1 MRVSL
6 VQFAASTDTS
16 DNLAAIGRLV
26 SDAAA
31 SQPDLVVLPEACMHD
46 FGPPDMPLGPVAEPL
61 DGEFVSGLAQLA
73 RAHGV
78 HLVAGVIE
86 RSADPQRPYNTLVAL
101 GPDGEVTGRYRKLH
115 LYDSFGFRESDKLLP
130 GELGSGPG
138 GGTDSGV
145 TAVDVAGIRLG
156 LLTCY
161 DLRFP
166 ELSRAIIDAGAD
178 VLCVPSAWVRG
189 PLKEDHWDTL
199 VRARAIENTAYVAA
213 AAQCGK
219 KYCGRS
225 VLADPMGVAVS
236 ALGETEGVAS
246 GEVREERLAE
256 VRKTN
261 PALEHRRFRVEA
273 GQR

>member
-1 MRVSL
+1 
-6 VQFAASTDTS
+6 
-16 DNLAAIGRLV
+16 
-26 SDAAA
+26 
-31 SQPDLVVLPEACMHD
+31 MHD
-46 FGPPDMPLGPVAEPL
+46 FGPPDMPLGPVAERL
-61 DGEFVSGLAQLA
+61 DGPFVSALAQLA
-73 RAHGV
+73 REHAV

-86 RSADPQRPYNTLVAL
+86 RSDDPQRPYNTLVAL
-101 GPDGEVTGRYRKLH
+101 GPDGEIAGRYRKLH
-115 LYDSFGFRESDKLLP
+115 LYDSFGFRESDKFLP
-130 GELGSGPG
+130 GEMTAA
-138 GGTDSGV
+138 GGTV
-145 TAVDVAGIRLG
+145 ADVAGVRLG

-166 ELSRAIIDAGAD
+166 ELSRVIIDAGAD
-178 VLCVPSAWVRG
+178 VLCIPSAWVRG

-225 VLADPMGVAVS
+225 MLADPMGVAVS
-236 ALGETEGVAS
+236 ALGEAEGVTS
-246 GEVREERLAE
+246 GEVSEDRIAE

-273 GQR
+273 GQP